1 MDRAFAFYR
10 LTHGPAGAQAVHEA
24 LRSASGS
31 CAERGCRS
39 SRIWES
45 KETGDLMLMEEWDRQ
60 EDFERHVRSAVFRR
74 LLAVLELSESAPEVF
89 FVRGSRLQ
97 GMEWIAEILGRE
109 TR

>member
-1 MDRAFAFYR
+1 
-10 LTHGPAGAQAVHEA
+10 
-24 LRSASGS
+24 
-31 CAERGCRS
+31 
-39 SRIWES
+39 
-45 KETGDLMLMEEWDRQ
+45 MLMEEWDRQ